1 MSRNKLITV
10 IDVIIYLLND
20 ILGWFIIIIFDSTG
34 EDCKFQNITA
44 HYIFLIIGIIHIL
57 VSIWVNLMFYK
68 KERTKYHIQIKRT
81 VLFYNFIMTL
91 LPYLYLLFCYI

>member
-10 IDVIIYLLND
+10 IDIIIYLLND

-57 VSIWVNLMFYK
+57 VSIWVNLMFHK
-68 KERTKYHIQIKRT
+68 RERTKSYSNKKT
-81 VLFYNFIMTL
+81 LLFYNFIMTL

>member
-1 MSRNKLITV
+1 MNRNKLIII

-20 ILGWFIIIIFDSTG
+20 ILGWFIIIIFSCTG
-34 EDCKFQNITA
+34 EDCKFQNTTA

-68 KERTKYHIQIKRT
+68 KERTKYHIQIKKP
-81 VLFYNFIMTL
+81 VLFYNFTMTL
-91 LPYLYLLFCYI
+91 LPYLYLLFCDI